1 MGGAPALRHH
11 PGVVTK
17 PLSLALALAFCLDAG
32 AADPFAAATFAP
44 APPAPPRAA
53 PKPSSALT
61 PPPLPFRYVGRLIAN
76 GKLEVLLMRGEQLFS
91 ISAGDR
97 IGEDYLVERVGES
110 SISITY
116 LPLKMKQHMDLPGV
130 N

>member
-1 MGGAPALRHH
+1 MGAAALLRHH

-44 APPAPPRAA
+44 TQKLPPPAKLQQR
-53 PKPSSALT
+53 SA
-61 PPPLPFRYVGRLIAN
+61 PPLPFRYVGRLVAN

-91 ISAGDR
+91 IAAGDR

-110 SISITY
+110 SISFTY
-116 LPLKMKQHMDLPGV
+116 LPLKTKQHMDLPGV

>member
-1 MGGAPALRHH
+1 MGAAALLRHH

-32 AADPFAAATFAP
+32 AADPFAAA
-44 APPAPPRAA
+44 
-53 PKPSSALT
+53 
-61 PPPLPFRYVGRLIAN
+61 PFRYVGRLVAN

-91 ISAGDR
+91 IAAGDR

-110 SISITY
+110 SISFTY
-116 LPLKMKQHMDLPGV
+116 LPLKTKQHMDLPGV